1 MMLAYAVALFL
12 ILGAGMFALQA
23 IQAHVRHEQEEAK
36 LYWSGSAGCLAV
48 LAIGFLIIRFV

>member
-1 MMLAYAVALFL
+1 MLAYAIAIFL

-23 IQAHVRHEQEEAK
+23 IQAYVRQENEVAK

-48 LAIGFLIIRFV
+48 LVIGFLIIRLF